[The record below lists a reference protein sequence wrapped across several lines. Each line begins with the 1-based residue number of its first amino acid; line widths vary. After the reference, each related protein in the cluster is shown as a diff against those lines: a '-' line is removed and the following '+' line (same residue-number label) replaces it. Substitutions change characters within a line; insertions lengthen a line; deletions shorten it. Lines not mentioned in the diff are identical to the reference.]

1 MPDNTNNAK
10 NVTTGKPK
18 IGGAVYAAPVGST
31 VPTSATATLDAAFKC
46 LGYCSEDGLTN
57 DNSPESEDIKAW
69 GGNIV
74 LTAQTEKPD
83 EFTFTLLEIMN
94 ADVLKLVY
102 GSQNVSGSLTS
113 GLIVMANSKELDSW
127 AFVVDM
133 VLNGSGKKRIVI
145 PNGKVKEI
153 GTITYK
159 DDEAV
164 GYETTISALP
174 DSSEN
179 THYEYI
185 IQPTG
190 ATGASN

>member
-1 MPDNTNNAK
+1 MPNTAT
-10 NVTTGKPK
+10 NVSTGKPK
-18 IGGAVYAAPVGST
+18 IGGAIYVAPVGST
-31 VPTSATATLDAAFKC
+31 LPTSAIATLDAAFKC
-46 LGYCSEDGLTN
+46 LGYCSDDGLTN
-57 DNSPESEDIKAW
+57 DNSPESDNIKAW
-69 GGNIV
+69 GGDVV
-74 LTAQTEKPD
+74 LTVQTEKAD
-83 EFTFTLLEIMN
+83 EFGVTLIEVMN
-94 ADVLKLVY
+94 EDVLKVVY
-102 GSQNVSGSLTS
+102 GSTNVTGALSTGLT
-113 GLIVMANSKELDSW
+113 ITANSKELDSW

-133 VLNGSGKKRIVI
+133 ILNGSGKKRIVI